1 MEKLKSKVPVF
12 GKAKLEI
19 SNVGKIKKTEFQCLE
34 KQNPEFNCFEK
45 AKRLNSESMGHEA
58 EDRMGY

>member
-1 MEKLKSKVPVF
+1 MF
-12 GKAKLEI
+12 GK
-19 SNVGKIKKTEFQCLE
+19 VKIKNTNVKKSQNPEFQCLE

-45 AKRLNSESMGHEA
+45 AKRLNSESIGHEA